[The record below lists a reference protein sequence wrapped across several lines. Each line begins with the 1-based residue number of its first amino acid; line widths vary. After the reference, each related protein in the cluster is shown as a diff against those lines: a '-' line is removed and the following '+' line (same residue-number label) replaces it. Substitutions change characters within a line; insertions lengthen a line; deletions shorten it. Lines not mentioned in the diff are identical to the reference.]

1 MSDIRKYM
9 KERDSKIADNND
21 EDVLE
26 KKLKSH
32 RRGKISKVVIL
43 IAIIVVAIIGY
54 IVYLNNK
61 VYTSYE
67 TIESVEVNDTYNA
80 RFYEFGN
87 YMLRYSEDGM
97 AYLNGSKTY
106 WNHAFE
112 MREPIIDICND
123 YVAVSEQK
131 SNAIYIFNEK
141 GLQGKVETEYP
152 IVGLDVSDNG
162 VVAAITG
169 EKSDLSYIEIISK
182 DGTKIAKGQSV
193 LSSQGCPVDLSISED
208 GTKLAVSYLCVGS
221 GVIESKVVFYNYSE
235 IGKNEVDRF
244 VGGFNFDKT
253 VVGRVEF
260 LNNNTVAAFGD
271 DKVVLYSMKQKP
283 SVIKEITIGKE
294 IKSIF
299 YDDSYIGLVLD
310 SGQADNP
317 YTMMIYDIEGDK
329 VCEMDFNFS
338 YKNIKIANKTIILY
352 NDVALKVYTVK
363 GKEKYNGT
371 FSEGIVDVIMLEDKY
386 NYLVVSPISIKRIK
400 LK

>member
-9 KERDSKIADNND
+9 KDRESKIADDNE

-26 KKLKSH
+26 KKLKKH
-32 RRGKISKVVIL
+32 RRGKMSRVIIL
-43 IAIIVVAIIGY
+43 IAIIVIGILGY
-54 IVYLNNK
+54 IIYLNNK
-61 VYTSYE
+61 VYTSYDI
-67 TIESVEVNDTYNA
+67 IESIEVNDTYNA

-87 YMLRYSEDGM
+87 YMLRYSEDGI

-131 SNAIYIFNEK
+131 SNTIYIFNGK

-152 IVGLDVSDNG
+152 VVALDVSGNG

-169 EKSDLSYIEIISK
+169 EKSDLSYIEVISK
-182 DGTKIAKGQSV
+182 DGTRIAKGQSV

-208 GTKLAVSYLCVGS
+208 GKKLVVSYLCVGS

-253 VVGRVEF
+253 MVGRVEF
-260 LNNNTVAAFGD
+260 LSNDLVAAFGD

-283 SVIKEITIGKE
+283 SIIKEITVNKE

-299 YDDSYIGLVLD
+299 YDDSYIGMILD

-317 YTMMIYDIEGDK
+317 YSMVVYDSEGDK
-329 VCEMDFNFS
+329 LCEKLFNFS
-338 YKNIKIANKTIILY
+338 YKNIKILDKAIVLY
-352 NDVALKVYTVK
+352 NDVAMKVYTVK
-363 GKEKYNGT
+363 GKVKYDDT

-386 NYLVVSPISIKRIK
+386 NYLIVSPMSIKKIK

>member
-9 KERDSKIADNND
+9 KERDAKIADKDD

-32 RRGKISKVVIL
+32 RRGKISKVLIL
-43 IAIIVVAIIGY
+43 IAIIALGIIGY
-54 IVYLNNK
+54 LIYLNNK

-67 TIESVEVNDTYNA
+67 IIESIEVNDTYNA
-80 RFYEFGN
+80 RFYEFGE

-112 MREPIIDICND
+112 MREPVIDICND

-131 SNAIYIFNEK
+131 SNTIYIFNEK
-141 GLQGKVETEYP
+141 GLQGKVETEFP
-152 IVGLDVSDNG
+152 VVGLAVSDNG
-162 VVAAITG
+162 IVAAITG
-169 EKSDLSYIEIISK
+169 EKSDLSYIEVISK
-182 DGTKIAKGQSV
+182 DGTRIAKGQSV

-208 GTKLAVSYLCVGS
+208 GKKLAVSYLCVGS
-221 GVIESKVVFYNYSE
+221 GVIQSKVVFYNYSE

-253 VVGRVEF
+253 MVGRVEF
-260 LNNNTVAAFGD
+260 LNNDLVAAFGD

-283 SVIKEITIGKE
+283 SEIKEISINNE

-299 YDDSYIGLVLD
+299 YDDSYVGLVLD
-310 SGQADNP
+310 SGQADTP
-317 YTMMIYDIEGDK
+317 YIMIVYDSDGDK
-329 VCEMDFNFS
+329 ICEKNIDFS
-338 YKNIKIANKTIILY
+338 YKNIKIANKNIILY
-352 NDVALKVYTVK
+352 NDVALQVYTVK
-363 GKEKYNGT
+363 GKEKYEDT
-371 FSEGIVDVIMLEDKY
+371 FSEGIVDVIMLEDRY
-386 NYLVVSPISIKRIK
+386 NYLIVSPISIKKIK